1 MKNKNNFFTDGY
13 LVGKLNE
20 YQDLFDYDMMLS
32 LKDSVNSQDVYQ
44 DSRYIYEYQFC
55 DRKIN
60 KELKYNDVKKNI
72 AKDTSPL
79 NELPDDITKQLYKQS
94 HLANVST
101 IDYEGAWILGE
112 VCNDSYH
119 IYMDDIHLQ
128 QTKFTNYYFDEYK
141 NSKHKDFS
149 LGNTLVQFYDEG
161 CMIGPHDD
169 GKPTNRVATFLY
181 FLNETWDEKN
191 GGQLVIN
198 PNTQNQVV
206 VEPIFPNFVVLDQ
219 SENCVNNIHEV
230 RKVKDNIK
238 LTLTSFFEK
247 NV

>member
-1 MKNKNNFFTDGY
+1 MKSKNDFFKDGF
-13 LVGKLNE
+13 LFGRLDE
-20 YQDLFDYDMMLS
+20 YDTIFDYSMMTS
-32 LKDSVNSQDVYQ
+32 IKEVVNSINVYKS
-44 DSRYIYEYQFC
+44 SRYIYEYQYM

-60 KELKYNDVKKNI
+60 RELNYDDVKRNI
-72 AKDTSPL
+72 AKDTSPS
-79 NELPDDITKQLYKQS
+79 NELPDDITEHIYKQL
-94 HLANVST
+94 HLSSVSM
-101 IDYEGAWILGE
+101 IDYKGAWILGE

-128 QTKFTNYYFDEYK
+128 QTRFTNYYFDEYQ

-169 GKPTNRVATFLY
+169 GAPTNRVATFLY

-238 LTLTSFFEK
+238 LTLTSFFELS
-247 NV
+247 